1 MKKHNWLG
9 EQVPLTNVN
18 LYYEKHG
25 DGEPLIC
32 LHNFSANGR
41 SRFTPLL
48 PILTKHFT
56 CFLIDLRAHGR
67 SDNPTG
73 IWTHEESANDIIELC
88 DALKIE
94 NAFFFG
100 TSSGGMT
107 LLKVARQRQDL
118 VRAMVID
125 SATIRVPESSRTFY
139 KRPDQLKP
147 SIKQMYEESNEV
159 YGSQYWEYLAQTFYD
174 FRLPD
179 ADVNVD
185 ASALQDI
192 ICPTLII
199 HGDRDIFFPVDIA
212 VDMKKNIQNSELSIF
227 PNTDHIVTEF
237 YPERVA
243 EMVVDFLLKQKRAE

>member
-1 MKKHNWLG
+1 MKNTNWIG

-25 DGEPLIC
+25 EGAPLIC

-56 CFLIDLRAHGR
+56 CYLVDLRAHGR

-73 IWTHEESANDIIELC
+73 LWTHQESAKDIIELC
-88 DALKIE
+88 EKLRIDSAYFL
-94 NAFFFG
+94 G

-107 LLKVARQRQDL
+107 LLKVARMKPEL
-118 VRAMVID
+118 VRAMVVD
-125 SATIRVPESSRTFY
+125 SATIRVPEASRAFY
-139 KRPDQLKP
+139 KRPDLLKP
-147 SIKQMYEESNEV
+147 SILKFYEDANEI
-159 YGSQYWEYLAQTFYD
+159 YGKEYGVYLAQTFYD

-185 ASALQDI
+185 PAVLQDI
-192 ICPTLII
+192 TCPTLII
-199 HGDRDIFFPVDIA
+199 HGDRDLFFPVDIA
-212 VDMKKNIQNSELSIF
+212 VDMKKNIPNSSLSVF
-227 PNTDHIVTEF
+227 PNTGHIVTEF
-237 YPERVA
+237 YPERIA
-243 EMVVDFLLKQKRAE
+243 EMTVDFLAK

>member
-1 MKKHNWLG
+1 MKNTHWLG

-25 DGEPLIC
+25 EGSPLIC

-41 SRFTPLL
+41 SRFSPLL
-48 PILTKHFT
+48 PVLTKHFT
-56 CFLIDLRAHGR
+56 CYLVDLRAHGR

-73 IWTHEESANDIIELC
+73 IWTHEESAKDIIELC
-88 DALKIE
+88 DKLHIDSAYFL
-94 NAFFFG
+94 G

-107 LLKVARQRQDL
+107 LLKVARMKPEL

-125 SATIRVPESSRTFY
+125 SATIRVPEASRAFY
-139 KRPDQLKP
+139 KRPELLKP
-147 SIKQMYEESNEV
+147 NIVKFYEEANEI
-159 YGSQYWEYLAQTFYD
+159 YGKEHWQYLAQTFYD
-174 FRLPD
+174 FRLPE

-185 ASALQDI
+185 PAVLHDI
-192 ICPTLII
+192 TCPTLII

-212 VDMKKNIQNSELSIF
+212 VDMKKNIPNSQLSIF

-243 EMVVDFLLKQKRAE
+243 EMTLDFLLLQSK

>member
-1 MKKHNWLG
+1 MKNTHWLG

-25 DGEPLIC
+25 EGPPLFC

-48 PILTKHFT
+48 PILTKHYT
-56 CFLIDLRAHGR
+56 CYLVDLRAHGR

-73 IWTHEESANDIIELC
+73 IWTHEESAKDIIELC
-88 DALKIE
+88 DKLHIDSAYFL
-94 NAFFFG
+94 G

-107 LLKVARQRQDL
+107 LLKVARMKPEL

-125 SATIRVPESSRTFY
+125 SATIRVPEASRAFY
-139 KRPDQLKP
+139 KRPELLKP
-147 SIKQMYEESNEV
+147 SIVKFYEEANEI
-159 YGSQYWEYLAQTFYD
+159 YGKEYWRYLAQTFYD
-174 FRLPD
+174 FRLPE

-185 ASALQDI
+185 PVVLQDI
-192 ICPTLII
+192 ACPTLII

-212 VDMKKNIQNSELSIF
+212 VDMKKNIPNSELCVF

-243 EMVVDFLLKQKRAE
+243 EMVVDFIRKHS